1 MNEIIQSLYKRKSVR
16 VFTDEPITEE
26 DKKIILTSAIQAPS
40 AGCQLLYT
48 ILDITDQ
55 DKKDQLAEFCDHQAF
70 IAKGQ
75 MVLIFCAD
83 CQKWDSFYKEAGL
96 NPRQPGAGDLLLA
109 VEDAMIAAQNAVVAA
124 ESLGIGSCYIGD
136 IMENVEAIQAL
147 LHLPEYVYPA
157 CMLVFGHPTE
167 QQQNR
172 MKPARFDLNDIVC
185 ENTYQS
191 KNSTDI
197 RKMFAGRT
205 GLQGYDAWMQA
216 FCHRKYES
224 AFSREMNRSMEIY
237 LKPFL
242 DGHFSDAVSDEEEG
256 VPHLEK

>member
-1 MNEIIQSLYKRKSVR
+1 MNEIINALYKRKSVR
-16 VFTDEPITEE
+16 VFTEEPITEE
-26 DKKIILTSAIQAPS
+26 DKKLILTSAIQAPS

-55 DKKDQLAEFCDHQAF
+55 AKKDKLADFCDHQAF

-83 CQKWDSFYKEAGL
+83 CQKWDAFYKEAGIS
-96 NPRQPGAGDLLLA
+96 PRRPGAGDLLLA
-109 VEDAMIAAQNAVVAA
+109 VEDALIAAQNAVVAA

-136 IMENVEAIQAL
+136 IMENVEEIQAL
-147 LHLPEYVYPA
+147 LELPEYVYPA
-157 CMLVFGHPTE
+157 CMLVFGHPTA

-172 MKPARFDLNDIVC
+172 TKPARFNLSDIVC

-191 KNSTDI
+191 KDSRQI
-197 RKMFAGRT
+197 RQMFAGRT
-205 GLQGYDAWMQA
+205 GLQGYDAWMKA
-216 FCHRKYES
+216 FCNRKYES

-237 LKPFL
+237 LKPFFR
-242 DGHFSDAVSDEEEG
+242 GSFICENIR
-256 VPHLEK
+256 